1 MMKKPILILLFLIA
15 VGVAKAQTNDT
26 TKPALNDTSKKFM
39 PVDVLP
45 SFPGG
50 FEKFDVFLAKNENA
64 GANEGKVRVS
74 FVVETDGSLSEIKIT
89 KSLSEDADKEAIRL
103 VSLMP
108 KWNPGIQGGHPVR
121 VRYELPILFPA
132 K

>member
-26 TKPALNDTSKKFM
+26 TKPALNDASKKFM

-50 FEKFDVFLAKNENA
+50 FEKFDMFLAKNEKNFSTKRVNSA
-64 GANEGKVRVS
+64 IPIFPSQKVA
-74 FVVETDGSLSEIKIT
+74 EK
-89 KSLSEDADKEAIRL
+89 
-103 VSLMP
+103 
-108 KWNPGIQGGHPVR
+108 
-121 VRYELPILFPA
+121 
-132 K
+132 